1 MSITTII
8 IIIIVCLLIY
18 YCAQI
23 GYDLYMDN
31 LSQINKDDDNEK
43 AIDISGQAEEFMSIP
58 VNNPKTEE
66 SVLKKFQDTLMMGIS
81 ASKINRLA
89 ISAAEGSPSRE
100 LEGMLY
106 AIQNYPEE

>member
-1 MSITTII
+1 MSITTVAVIT
-8 IIIIVCLLIY
+8 IVCLLIY

-23 GYDLYMDN
+23 GYDLYTDN
-31 LSQINKDDDNEK
+31 LAQVNKDEDNES

-66 SVLKKFQDTLMMGIS
+66 SILKKLQDTLMGGIS